1 MISSTMYRITPVEM
15 FYSISMNPVYIYI
28 FIIYDIKVNI
38 SVHLINWNT
47 FLYIMEYKI
56 YGVWKNKYCHNTKLT
71 KNIWL
76 L

>member
-56 YGVWKNKYCHNTKLT
+56 DGVWKNKYCHNKKLN